1 MDLISSKPTLIHMNT
16 LAEIQEKVRN
26 AKELDFGDVFSQCIE
41 LFKKVWVQ
49 GLLLQLFTVIVMLP
63 IIIILYIPL
72 IGMMMAS
79 SSGGYYDP
87 SELEAFFAGFSLIY
101 IIFIL
106 AGIIVLGAV
115 AFALKAGFFRIVKK
129 LDHGEDV
136 TTSEFFY
143 FLKGKHL
150 QKALVLVL
158 ISAAIGFVAITLCVL
173 PIFYVMVP
181 MAFFGVFYAFDPELT
196 VGDMVSAGFA
206 LGNKKWLLVF
216 GLMIVIGMILWLL
229 SYITCGIGNLFLAAF
244 MHLPVYIIYKE
255 IIGFGDTS
263 EIDYIGLIETF

>member
-1 MDLISSKPTLIHMNT
+1 MNT
-16 LAEIQEKVRN
+16 LLEIQEKVRN
-26 AKELDFGDVFSQCIE
+26 AKELDFGDIFSQCIE

-79 SSGGYYDP
+79 SSGGFYNP
-87 SELEAFFAGFSLIY
+87 SELESFFAGFSLLY
-101 IIFIL
+101 LVFIG

-129 LDHGEDV
+129 LDHDQQV

-143 FLKGKHL
+143 FLKGKYL

-158 ISAAIGFVAITLCVL
+158 ISAAIGVIAVTLCVL

-181 MAFFGVFYAFDPELT
+181 MTFFGVFYAFDPELNA
-196 VGDMVSAGFA
+196 GDIVSASFS

-229 SYITCGIGNLFLAAF
+229 SYITCGLGNLFLAAF
-244 MHLPVYIIYKE
+244 MHLPIYIVYKE
-255 IIGFGDTS
+255 VIGFGDTT
-263 EIDYIGLIETF
+263 EIDNIGLIETF

>member
-1 MDLISSKPTLIHMNT
+1 MNT
-16 LAEIQEKVRN
+16 LLEIQEKVRN
-26 AKELDFGDVFSQCIE
+26 AKELDFGDIFSQCIE

-79 SSGGYYDP
+79 SSGGFYNP
-87 SELEAFFAGFSLIY
+87 SELESFFAGFSLLY
-101 IIFIL
+101 LVFIG

-129 LDHGEDV
+129 LDHDQQV
-136 TTSEFFY
+136 TRSEFFY
-143 FLKGKHL
+143 FLKGKYL

-158 ISAAIGFVAITLCVL
+158 ISAAIGVIAATLCVL

-181 MAFFGVFYAFDPELT
+181 MTFFGVFYAFDPELNA
-196 VGDMVSAGFA
+196 GDIVSASFS

-229 SYITCGIGNLFLAAF
+229 SYITCGLGNLFLAAF
-244 MHLPVYIIYKE
+244 MHLPIYIVYKE
-255 IIGFGDTS
+255 VIGFGDTT
-263 EIDYIGLIETF
+263 EIDNIGLIETF

>member
-1 MDLISSKPTLIHMNT
+1 MNT
-16 LAEIQEKVRN
+16 LLEIQEKVRN
-26 AKELDFGDVFSQCIE
+26 AKELDFGDIFSQCIE

-79 SSGGYYDP
+79 SSGGFYNP
-87 SELEAFFAGFSLIY
+87 SELESFFAGFSLLY
-101 IIFIL
+101 LVFIG

-129 LDHGEDV
+129 LDHDQQV

-143 FLKGKHL
+143 FLKGKYL

-158 ISAAIGFVAITLCVL
+158 ISAAIGVIAVTLCVL

-181 MAFFGVFYAFDPELT
+181 MTLFGVFYAFDPELNA
-196 VGDMVSAGFA
+196 GDIVSASFS

-229 SYITCGIGNLFLAAF
+229 SYITCGLGNLFLAAF
-244 MHLPVYIIYKE
+244 MHLPIYIVYKE
-255 IIGFGDTS
+255 VIGFGDTT
-263 EIDYIGLIETF
+263 EIDNIGLIETF